1 MPSVGS
7 VRYQHV
13 YQHHW
18 EDNGPRDRSSV
29 RTFRRDDLAHYCAYL
44 HKCFL
49 ANHAVLSLGYWLEKA
64 PRHATTAALVLL
76 RNVAFYAF
84 VAWLLGHG
92 GAFIYVLLPAV
103 YTSRKVCCRVT
114 AAWLPRNRRVTGAWP
129 QRGRRVAA
137 A

>member
-1 MPSVGS
+1 MTAAA
-7 VRYQHV
+7 
-13 YQHHW
+13 
-18 EDNGPRDRSSV
+18 PRSRQ
-29 RTFRRDDLAHYCAYL
+29 RRCRRRPTGRWHR
-44 HKCFL
+44 
-49 ANHAVLSLGYWLEKA
+49 LERQW

-114 AAWLPRNRRVTGAWP
+114 AAWPRRVRRVTTA
-129 QRGRRVAA
+129 
-137 A
+137 